1 MKVKIETTM
10 TDYQTFLKSKER
22 ILEIAQ
28 SIMDTK
34 QPEYTNGD
42 PDVLHNFKSISDI
55 MKVPTE
61 QIWATY
67 FFKHVQSI
75 MTHAGDP
82 ELIPVEPLESRFA
95 DAINYLFL
103 GYALLC
109 ENNKFP
115 KDIVHYFPENDD
127 IYNKESL

>member
-10 TDYQTFLKSKER
+10 TDYESFVKARER
-22 ILEIAQ
+22 ILKIAEN
-28 SIMDTK
+28 IMEDK

-42 PDVLHNFKSISDI
+42 PDILYNFKTISDI

-61 QIWATY
+61 QVWATY

-82 ELIPVEPLESRFA
+82 ELVPVEPLESRFA

-109 ENNKFP
+109 EHNKFP
-115 KDIVHYFPENDD
+115 KDIIHYFPDKDD
-127 IYNKESL
+127 INKKESL

>member
-10 TDYQTFLKSKER
+10 TDYDTFVEARER
-22 ILEIAQ
+22 ILKICQ
-28 SIMDTK
+28 NIMDMK

-42 PDVLHNFKSISDI
+42 PDILHNFKSIAQI
-55 MKVPTE
+55 MQVPTE

-67 FFKHVQSI
+67 FFKHIQAI
-75 MTHAGDP
+75 MSHASQPDLEP
-82 ELIPVEPLESRFA
+82 AEPLESRFA

-109 ENNKFP
+109 EHKKF
-115 KDIVHYFPENDD
+115 KKNHFIENEASLSD
-127 IYNKESL
+127 IYRNE